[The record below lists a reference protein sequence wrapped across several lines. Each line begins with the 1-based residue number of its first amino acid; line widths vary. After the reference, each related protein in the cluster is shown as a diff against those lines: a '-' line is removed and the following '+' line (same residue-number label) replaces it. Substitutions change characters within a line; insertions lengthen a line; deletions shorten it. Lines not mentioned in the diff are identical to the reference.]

1 MHLPPHAGDELFEFL
16 VHLVHVVNYLR
27 LCFLPGRV
35 LPSSASLVM
44 QTRDPIRHHGNLIAS
59 TMMKVVEAVVRSL
72 FLRGIHLLDRR
83 GIFPLSRSRQRL
95 PAPHSRRGRLSASMF
110 TLEPTFVGA
119 GRASRRTDL
128 PTLRLRPCPG
138 AGASS
143 STGRYGRGA
152 AWPSWS
158 SQEPGVLEDDQ
169 EDGVAEEDHVSPVD
183 ELDEAAAVEPEGV
196 DGGEEPGGGARTV
209 EEERV
214 REQGEC

>member
-16 VHLVHVVNYLR
+16 VHLVHVTSALG
-27 LCFLPGRV
+27 LCFLPHRV
-35 LPSSASLVM
+35 LLSSASLV
-44 QTRDPIRHHGNLIAS
+44 S

-72 FLRGIHLLDRR
+72 FLRGIDRLDR
-83 GIFPLSRSRQRL
+83 GIFPLPRSRQRL
-95 PAPHSRRGRLSASMF
+95 PAPYSRRGRLGASMF
-110 TLEPTFVGA
+110 TLERIFVIT

-128 PTLRLRPCPG
+128 PTLGLRPCLG
-138 AGASS
+138 AGAGS

-152 AWPSWS
+152 AWS
-158 SQEPGVLEDDQ
+158 SRSSEESGVLEDDQ
-169 EDGVAEEDHVSPVD
+169 EDGVAEEDHVSPGD

-214 REQGEC
+214 REQGECNE